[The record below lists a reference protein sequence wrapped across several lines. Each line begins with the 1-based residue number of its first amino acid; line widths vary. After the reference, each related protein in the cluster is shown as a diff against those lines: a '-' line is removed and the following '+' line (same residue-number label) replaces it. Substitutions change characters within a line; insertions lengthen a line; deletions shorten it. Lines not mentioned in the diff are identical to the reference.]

1 MKKSIFRK
9 LMDIMCKRNKHISKS
24 KAFGKII
31 DNPAGTKMFNRSK
44 PDSRRG
50 CDGTLRR

>member
-1 MKKSIFRK
+1 MKKSVFRH
-9 LMDIMCKRNKHISKS
+9 LMDIMRKRNKHVSKS
-24 KAFGKII
+24 KAFAKLI
-31 DNPAGTKMFNRSK
+31 DNPAGTKMSNRSK